1 MDKKELTALAKEGKP
16 LYGETDLP
24 EYIQGVAH
32 RNSMWSQVRLEI
44 TLPLFLVPTLHLPL
58 ENPH

>member
-44 TLPLFLVPTLHLPL
+44 TLPLFLVPTLHLL
-58 ENPH
+58 S